1 MYRESS
7 EEEIVLTT
15 WTDTSRR
22 EAKWRA
28 STGPFMTAGELVDAA
43 QDLSA
48 RIQAGDIEPDS
59 QVYVAQTNTS
69 SGSGSSYPWLMALEV
84 IQVQE
89 TDHAYPE
96 NNEE

>member
-1 MYRESS
+1 
-7 EEEIVLTT
+7 VLTT

-59 QVYVAQTNTS
+59 QVYVAQTNPSNHTL
-69 SGSGSSYPWLMALEV
+69 PWLMAIEV

-89 TDHAYPE
+89 TDHAHPE